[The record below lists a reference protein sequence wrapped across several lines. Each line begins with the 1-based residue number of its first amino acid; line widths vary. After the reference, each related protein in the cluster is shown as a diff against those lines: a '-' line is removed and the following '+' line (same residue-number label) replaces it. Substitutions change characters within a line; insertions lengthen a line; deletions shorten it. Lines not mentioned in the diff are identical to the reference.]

1 MSSNMEEKAEHGHE
15 ALGMS
20 GDAQTQLMGA
30 EPTLNEKTPES
41 TANDSLK
48 PDVGHTPGTMT
59 PSGASDIMNGDAASA
74 EKAAHIAQEK
84 SPRDVHG
91 FVWVITV
98 LSILSTTFLFA
109 LDNTIVADVQP
120 AIVER
125 FGSIE
130 KLPWLSVA
138 FLVAAA
144 GTNLVWG
151 KIYAQFDAKIL
162 YLICVFFFEAG
173 SAICGAAPTIDALII
188 GRAIC
193 GFGGAGLYLGVM
205 TLLSVNT
212 TEHER
217 PTYIGFTGLTW
228 GAGTVLGPIIGGAFT
243 DSSATWRWAF
253 YLNLCVGGLFAP
265 VWFFLLPRYDPRPGV
280 AITKRLREIDY
291 VGTILII
298 GAYVSGV
305 MAINFGGSTY
315 AWNSG
320 RIIGLF
326 ICSGI
331 LFILFAVQQTFAILT
346 TIERRIFP
354 IEFMKSRIMLVLFAE
369 TACASTATF
378 LPIYFIPLFFQFVH
392 NDSALEAGVR
402 LLPFVIF
409 LVVVCVANGAIMS
422 ITGYYFPWYVVGG
435 VFNLIGAALMYTV
448 NNGSSTARVYGYS
461 ILIAIGSGAFV
472 QASFSVAQAKVKPEV
487 IPLAIGF
494 ITAGQIGGVTISL
507 AIASS
512 VFLNKSTDGIQAILP
527 DVPKE
532 QVQALISGAG
542 SAVLNG
548 LDGATR
554 EHVLEAIVNALKN
567 VYILDIVAGALA
579 LVLAFLMKPGEKL
592 FMKGTGGAA

>member
-1 MSSNMEEKAEHGHE
+1 MSTTTDEKTQHLHEHQQPTALNGESTQPTMLDQGEKTEPPVANLLQPDNAHSPGTVTPSGRSNNSDPALAEKAEIP
-15 ALGMS
+15 
-20 GDAQTQLMGA
+20 A
-30 EPTLNEKTPES
+30 E
-41 TANDSLK
+41 DQK
-48 PDVGHTPGTMT
+48 P
-59 PSGASDIMNGDAASA
+59 
-74 EKAAHIAQEK
+74 
-84 SPRDVHG
+84 PRDVHG
-91 FVWVITV
+91 FLWILIV
-98 LSILSTTFLFA
+98 LSILSSTFLFA

-120 AIVER
+120 AIVDR
-125 FGSIE
+125 FGSIS

-162 YLICVFFFEAG
+162 YLLCVTLFEVG
-173 SAICGAAPTIDALII
+173 SAICGAAPTMDALII
-188 GRAIC
+188 GRAIA
-193 GFGGAGLYLGVM
+193 GVGGAGMYLGVM

-228 GAGTVLGPIIGGAFT
+228 GLGTVLGPIIGGAFS

-253 YLNLCVGGLFAP
+253 YINLIVFAICVP
-265 VWFFLLPRYDPRPGV
+265 VYIFCLPRFDPRPGV
-280 AITKRLREIDY
+280 SLTKRFAELDY
-291 VGTILII
+291 LGTLLII

-315 AWNSG
+315 PWNSG

-326 ICSGI
+326 VCSGV
-331 LFILFAVQQTFAILT
+331 LFILFGTQQGTAFAT
-346 TIERRIFP
+346 TKERRIFP
-354 IEFMKSRIMLVLFAE
+354 VPFLRRRIMWILFAE
-369 TACASTATF
+369 TACSSTATF
-378 LPIYFIPLFFQFVH
+378 LPIYFIPLFFQFVRH
-392 NDSALEAGVR
+392 DSALEAGVR

-422 ITGYYFPWYVVGG
+422 TTGYYFPWYVVGG

-448 NNGSSTARVYGYS
+448 DNDSSTARVYGYS
-461 ILIAIGSGAFV
+461 ILLAIGAGAFV
-472 QASFSVAQAKVKPEV
+472 QASFSVAQAKVEPHM

-507 AIASS
+507 AIANS
-512 VFLNKSTDGIQAILP
+512 VFLNKSSNGISAILP
-527 DVPKE
+527 NVPKE
-532 QVQALISGAG
+532 QVQAAISGAG
-542 SAVLNG
+542 SMF
-548 LDGATR
+548 LDALDDATKQK
-554 EHVLEAIVNALKN
+554 VLEAIVNAMKN

-579 LVLAFLMKPGEKL
+579 LVLSFLMKPGEKL

>member
-1 MSSNMEEKAEHGHE
+1 MSSEAHGKVE
-15 ALGMS
+15 MTTFDTATKSLNP
-20 GDAQTQLMGA
+20 GA
-30 EPTLNEKTPES
+30 GQ
-41 TANDSLK
+41 
-48 PDVGHTPGTMT
+48 VPGTQT
-59 PSGASDIMNGDAASA
+59 PSGASGIVSDAASA
-74 EKAAHIAQEK
+74 EKATEPATQEK
-84 SPRDVHG
+84 PPRPVTG
-91 FVWVITV
+91 FLWVLIV

-120 AIVER
+120 AIIER
-125 FGSIE
+125 FGSIS

-162 YLICVFFFEAG
+162 YLSSVFLFEAG
-173 SAICGAAPTIDALII
+173 SAICGAANTMDALIV

-217 PTYIGFTGLTW
+217 PMYIGFTGLTW

-253 YLNLCVGGLFAP
+253 YINLCLGAVCAP

-280 AITKRLREIDY
+280 AIKQRFREIDY
-291 VGTILII
+291 VGTVLIV

-326 ICSGI
+326 VCSGV
-331 LFILFAVQQTFAILT
+331 LFILFGFQQSLPLFT
-346 TIERRIFP
+346 TVERRIFP
-354 IEFMKSRIMLVLFAE
+354 IEFMKSKIILVLFAE

-378 LPIYFIPLFFQFVH
+378 MPIYFIPLFFQFVR

-402 LLPFVIF
+402 LLPFVIL
-409 LVVVCVANGAIMS
+409 LVVACVANGAIMS
-422 ITGYYFPWYVVGG
+422 NTGYYFPWYLGG
-435 VFNLIGAALMYTV
+435 GIFTLIGAALLYTV
-448 NNGSSTARVYGYS
+448 DSDSSTSRVYGYS
-461 ILIAIGSGAFV
+461 VLAAIGAGVFV
-472 QASFSVAQAKVKPEV
+472 QASFSVAQAKVRPEV

-494 ITAGQIGGVTISL
+494 ITAGQIGGGLISL
-507 AIASS
+507 AIANS
-512 VFLNKSTDGIQAILP
+512 VFLNKSSDGIRAILP
-527 DVPKE
+527 NVPLQ
-532 QVQALISGAG
+532 QVQALISGSG
-542 SAVLNG
+542 SAFLERLDDKTRQDVLNAVV
-548 LDGATR
+548 DAMQ
-554 EHVLEAIVNALKN
+554 N
-567 VYILDIVAGALA
+567 VYILSIVAGALA
-579 LVLAFLMKPGEKL
+579 MLLALLMKPGEKL
-592 FMKGTGGAA
+592 FLKGTGGAA

>member
-1 MSSNMEEKAEHGHE
+1 MSSNLDDKAGHDHLQPSIPE
-15 ALGMS
+15 DIQNKSTVAI
-20 GDAQTQLMGA
+20 
-30 EPTLNEKTPES
+30 PTLGEKTTES
-41 TANDSLK
+41 TTNDLLK
-48 PDVGHTPGTMT
+48 PDAGHTSGSLT
-59 PSGASDIMNGDAASA
+59 PSGASDIMNSDAASA
-74 EKAAHIAQEK
+74 EKAAQIAQEK

-91 FVWVITV
+91 FLWVVTV

-151 KIYAQFDAKIL
+151 KMYAQFDAKIL
-162 YLICVFFFEAG
+162 YLICVFLFEAG

-193 GFGGAGLYLGVM
+193 GVGGAGLYLGVM

-265 VWFFLLPRYDPRPGV
+265 VWFFILPRYDPRPGV
-280 AITKRLREIDY
+280 AIMKRLREIDY
-291 VGTILII
+291 VGTILIV
-298 GAYVSGV
+298 GGYVSGV

-326 ICSGI
+326 VCSGL
-331 LFILFAVQQTFAILT
+331 LFIIFAVQQTLPILT
-346 TIERRIFP
+346 TVERRIFP

-369 TACASTATF
+369 TACSSTATF
-378 LPIYFIPLFFQFVH
+378 LPIYFIPLFFQFVR

-409 LVVVCVANGAIMS
+409 LVVMCVANGAIMS
-422 ITGYYFPWYVVGG
+422 ATGYYFPWYVAGG
-435 VFNLIGAALMYTV
+435 VFTLIGAALMYTV
-448 NNGSSTARVYGYS
+448 NTDSSTARVYGYS
-461 ILIAIGSGAFV
+461 ILIAIGAGVFV
-472 QASFSVAQAKVKPEV
+472 QASFSVAQGKVKPEM
-487 IPLAIGF
+487 IPQAIGF

-512 VFLNKSTDGIQAILP
+512 VFLNQSTRGIQVILP
-527 DVPKE
+527 DVPKG

-542 SAVLNG
+542 SALLNG
-548 LDGATR
+548 LDEATR
-554 EHVLEAIVNALKN
+554 RHVLEAIVNAMKN